1 MKAKKSRAGKSVKKA
16 APKKKVSFIG
26 KGYHSVTP
34 YLSIRGA
41 AKAIEFYKKALGAK
55 EVMRMPGPKG
65 DIFHAEIQVGDS
77 RVMLA
82 DEYPDIE
89 FLSPK
94 SRGGTTV
101 TLHVYVKDVDAT
113 MERAVAAGAKITQ
126 SVKDQFYGD
135 RTGTMEDPF
144 GHRWNLATHKE
155 DLSAAEM
162 RKRAAQAAKLS

>member
-1 MKAKKSRAGKSVKKA
+1 MKVKKARAGKGSEKP
-16 APKKKVSFIG
+16 APRKKVSYIG
-26 KGYHSVTP
+26 RGYHSVTP

-41 AKAIEFYKKALGAK
+41 AKAIE
-55 EVMRMPGPKG
+55 
-65 DIFHAEIQVGDS
+65 
-77 RVMLA
+77 
-82 DEYPDIE
+82 YPDIE
-89 FLSPK
+89 FLGPK

-126 SVKDQFYGD
+126 PVKDQFYGD

-162 RKRAAQAAKLS
+162 RKRAAQAANQS